1 MSSNGS
7 GRRPYNPRSMSMRVA
22 ALFLILVVLWSGFAT
37 RERAVPTAVAGADQ
51 AVVLS
56 AGGSV
61 QTLTDGPVSDDCIDL
76 PSQAHAESV
85 PDLPDLLVAPANEPA
100 PELGIARPHPYAAST
115 WLPPYLDGPQRP
127 PRASAVLG

>member
-1 MSSNGS
+1 
-7 GRRPYNPRSMSMRVA
+7 MRVA

-37 RERAVPTAVAGADQ
+37 RERAVPAAMAGADQ
-51 AVVLS
+51 AVVVS

-61 QTLTDGPVSDDCIDL
+61 QTLDDGSVSDDCIDL

-100 PELGIARPHPYAAST
+100 PVRGIARPHPYAAST

-127 PRASAVLG
+127 PRAGAVLG